1 MTEISDKKFLGYNW
15 PPRMPSYKP
24 KQKRKY
30 KHEVL
35 VVSRTDPDRADVY
48 QFTNEPDARSAR
60 NSLRKATNNIS
71 VEYEQKEVPQ
81 VGEKGYIA

>member
-1 MTEISDKKFLGYNW
+1 MTEITNKNLLGFKW
-15 PPRMPSYKP
+15 PPRMASWKP

-71 VEYEQKEVPQ
+71 VEYEKREIPIA
-81 VGEKGYIA
+81 GDKGFIL